1 MLFSNFF
8 AKKTVNDN
16 EDQVVTFIRNGEVK
30 ELVNLLN
37 ANPKLTLERIDN
49 NIEVIFDFIPVL

>member
-16 EDQVVTFIRNGEVK
+16 EDQVVTFIRNGKVK